1 MLYFPQTSNQLLVW
15 GSFCSSYR
23 VYFLEEGSYK
33 YNQQKKIKENF
44 EYDKGGNLA
53 SFTDQKGNTRKY
65 TYTPFYE
72 LDTMQ
77 VFSVKKIVETEKNTY
92 DPTTRQLLTQQ
103 NNDTKVSYTYDGFL
117 RPTSMTT
124 FGRTYEQRY
133 EDEDDTPDSIVYPG
147 GTATAY
153 TYDELG
159 RILSV
164 KHPGMGKITYEYDT
178 TTTGDTVYVQYPNG
192 TKIEKG
198 FNSFGQTTDVQ
209 HFQANNKAWEEQ
221 NQYNGFGN
229 LVETTVN
236 QSASTFGYDKLDRI
250 RKETTPTRKQTY
262 TYDERGNRQSI
273 VTAKSPTIA
282 DSSYTYDALNRLKT
296 YTKNGKESTY
306 TYYPGELRASKEID
320 GKTTHY
326 VYLNGNVIE
335 ELDEKNNLQAR
346 NIWGMSFSTAMM

>member
-1 MLYFPQTSNQLLVW
+1 S
-15 GSFCSSYR
+15 G
-23 VYFLEEGSYK
+23 
-33 YNQQKKIKENF
+33 KK
-44 EYDKGGNLA
+44 
-53 SFTDQKGNTRKY
+53 
-65 TYTPFYE
+65 
-72 LDTMQ
+72 
-77 VFSVKKIVETEKNTY
+77 VVETEKNTY

-133 EDEDDTPDSIVYPG
+133 EDEDDTPDSIVYPD
-147 GTATAY
+147 GTITAY

-164 KHPGMGKITYEYDT
+164 KHPGMGKINYEYDT
-178 TTTGDTVYVQYPNG
+178 STTGDTVHVQYPNG

-209 HFQANNKAWEEQ
+209 HILSNNKAWEEQ

-250 RKETTPTRKQTY
+250 RKETTPTREQTY

-273 VTAKSPTIA
+273 LTAKSPTIA

-296 YTKNGKESTY
+296 FTKNGKETTY
-306 TYYPGELRASKEID
+306 TYYPGELRASKEIN

-346 NIWGMSFSTAMM
+346 NIWGNELLYRDDVKGDKQGYYYTNAHG

>member
-1 MLYFPQTSNQLLVW
+1 M
-15 GSFCSSYR
+15 
-23 VYFLEEGSYK
+23 
-33 YNQQKKIKENF
+33 
-44 EYDKGGNLA
+44 
-53 SFTDQKGNTRKY
+53 
-65 TYTPFYE
+65 
-72 LDTMQ
+72 
-77 VFSVKKIVETEKNTY
+77 ETEKNTY
-92 DPTTRQLLTQQ
+92 DQTTRQLLTQQ

-133 EDEDDTPDSIVYPG
+133 EDEDDTPDSIVYPD

-153 TYDELG
+153 TYDGLG

-178 TTTGDTVYVQYPNG
+178 STTGDTVHAQYPNG

-209 HFQANNKAWEEQ
+209 HFQANNKAWTEQ
-221 NQYNGFGN
+221 NQFNGFGN
-229 LVETTVN
+229 LVETTIN

-250 RKETTPTRKQTY
+250 RKEKTPTREQTY

-273 VTAKSPTIA
+273 LTAKSPTIA
-282 DSSYTYDALNRLKT
+282 DSSYTYDALNRLQT

-306 TYYPGELRASKEID
+306 TYYPGELRASKEIN

-326 VYLNGNVIE
+326 VYLNGNVME
-335 ELDEKNNLQAR
+335 ELDDKNHLQAR
-346 NIWGMSFSTAMM
+346 NIWGMNCSTAMM

>member
-1 MLYFPQTSNQLLVW
+1 
-15 GSFCSSYR
+15 
-23 VYFLEEGSYK
+23 
-33 YNQQKKIKENF
+33 
-44 EYDKGGNLA
+44 
-53 SFTDQKGNTRKY
+53 
-65 TYTPFYE
+65 PFYE

-77 VFSVKKIVETEKNTY
+77 VLSGKKVVETEKNTY

-133 EDEDDTPDSIVYPG
+133 EDEDDTPDSIVYPD
-147 GTATAY
+147 GTITAY

-164 KHPGMGKITYEYDT
+164 KHPGMGKINYEYDT
-178 TTTGDTVYVQYPNG
+178 STTGDTVHVQYPNG

-209 HFQANNKAWEEQ
+209 HILSNNKAWEEQ

-250 RKETTPTRKQTY
+250 RKETTPTREQTY

-273 VTAKSPTIA
+273 LTAKSPTIA

-296 YTKNGKESTY
+296 FTKNGKETTY
-306 TYYPGELRASKEID
+306 TYYPGELRASKEIN

-346 NIWGMSFSTAMM
+346 NIWGNELLYRDDVKGDKQGYYYTNAHG